1 MPDAYLSVGE
11 SIRHAGFAVGAKTA
25 IEWLEAERVPT
36 EIDSERI
43 RQLDGIV
50 VPGGFGERGVEGMI
64 ARRVSR
70 ASTTFPI

>member
-1 MPDAYLSVGE
+1 M
-11 SIRHAGFAVGAKTA
+11 
-25 IEWLEAERVPT
+25 LEAERVPT

-64 ARRVSR
+64 AAARIARE
-70 ASTTFPI
+70 TTFPI